1 MTMTTTTT
9 RLLSQYNIAIMN
21 IFNHINFPV
30 FLVSLSIGLFYVYI
44 SVPNPK
50 VIYVYP
56 TPDNI
61 EKFQYKDNADN
72 CFTFDA
78 NEVSCSKAKGAV
90 KKIPVQ

>member
-1 MTMTTTTT
+1 MFN
-9 RLLSQYNIAIMN
+9 L
-21 IFNHINFPV
+21 FNHISLPI

-50 VIYVYP
+50 LIYVYP

-61 EKFQYKDNADN
+61 QKFQYKDRADN

-78 NEVSCSKAKGAV
+78 QEVNCAKAKGQV

>member
-1 MTMTTTTT
+1 M
-9 RLLSQYNIAIMN
+9 LD
-21 IFNHINFPV
+21 IFKHISLPI

-50 VIYVYP
+50 IIYVYP

-61 EKFQYKDNADN
+61 RNFQFKDNADN
-72 CFTFDA
+72 CFSFNA
-78 NEVSCSKAKGAV
+78 KEVSCAGAKGQI

>member
-1 MTMTTTTT
+1 MFN
-9 RLLSQYNIAIMN
+9 L
-21 IFNHINFPV
+21 FNHISLPI

-56 TPDNI
+56 TSDNI
-61 EKFQYKDNADN
+61 QKFQYKDRADN
-72 CFTFDA
+72 CFTFETK
-78 NEVSCSKAKGAV
+78 EVNCAKAKGQV